1 MNGNG
6 LQRAADAVAA
16 HVACAGA
23 GFLLAVLW
31 FDLMFDVQ
39 ALGHGSGL
47 LAEAALASMAGYY
60 RRVTTDSWPMGALL
74 VVAMAATVAATA
86 WQAARGL
93 LARPVA
99 AAALVLVVL
108 PVALALL
115 RVLPDAVRLGA
126 RIDPLDVQSDLA
138 RAILWGHVFCFAG
151 MGAFLALQLALQCAR
166 APQGF
171 PRGGIPAS

>member
-1 MNGNG
+1 MSDGG

-74 VVAMAATVAATA
+74 VTAMGATVAATV
-86 WQAARGL
+86 WQLARGL
-93 LARPVA
+93 VARPVA
-99 AAALVLVVL
+99 LAALVLVVL

-115 RVLPDAVRLGA
+115 RVLPNAVRLGA
-126 RIDPLDVQSDLA
+126 RVDPLDVQSDLA
-138 RAILWGHVFCFAG
+138 RAILWDHVLCFVAV
-151 MGAFLALQLALQCAR
+151 GAFLALQLAQQCAR
-166 APQGF
+166 APAGF